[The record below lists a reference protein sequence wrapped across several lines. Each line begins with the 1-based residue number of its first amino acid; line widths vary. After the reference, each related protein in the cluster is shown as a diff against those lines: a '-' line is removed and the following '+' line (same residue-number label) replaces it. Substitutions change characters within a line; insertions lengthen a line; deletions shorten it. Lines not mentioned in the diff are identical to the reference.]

1 MESLGNPAWE
11 IGQSLL
17 LSANQSGLSIML
29 RTMISKW
36 SASSPSSPFTE
47 NRKSF
52 RALKTLRGG
61 LFTLSNKK

>member
-36 SASSPSSPFTE
+36 SASSPFTE